1 MFNCSIEKSL
11 KYDCIEIFIPVNC
24 VYNDILVLISH
35 GSGGVGSAEYAT
47 ADFFLKQGYT
57 VGINNY
63 FSKHNIKELYW
74 TYDPPHHPSDE
85 YDVSFLEMFTNVD
98 FPDYKIIHI
107 GFSLGGSF
115 GLFNANRFVK
125 NYNFYPG
132 ILGIT
137 SKLAETDYSN
147 STTFLAGN
155 DNWCNDAYYNFEQ
168 IALSPPKTILFND
181 AYHGFMIPNKNRP
194 IYIAK
199 YDFPKRIMKD
209 YQFAQLKP
217 NHCELAKKYS
227 FTMTNILLQS
237 NEKCS
242 TIALELISKE
252 LNDST
257 NTISRT

>member
-35 GSGGVGSAEYAT
+35 GSGGVGSAEYVT

-63 FSKHNIKELYW
+63 FSKYNINCLYW
-74 TYDPPHHPSDE
+74 AEDDHVRDE
-85 YDVSFLEMFTNVD
+85 YNISFEQMLTEID
-98 FPDYKIIHI
+98 FPTYKIFHI
-107 GFSLGGSF
+107 GFSLGGF
-115 GLFNANRFVK
+115 LGLLNADKFER
-125 NYNFYPG
+125 NYVFYPG

-137 SKLAETDYSN
+137 SSLVEKNYSN
-147 STTFLAGN
+147 TVSFIATQ
-155 DNWCNDAYYNFEQ
+155 DNWTKEGYDIFENL
-168 IALSPPKTILFND
+168 ALLPPTKIVFD
-181 AYHGFMIPNKNRP
+181 AYHGFMIPNKNRE

-199 YDFPKRIMKD
+199 YNLPTRIMKSTE
-209 YQFAQLKP
+209 FAALKP
-217 NHCELAKKYS
+217 NHFFLSEKYRYHME
-227 FTMTNILLQS
+227 TILLQS

-242 TIALELISKE
+242 KIALELISKE